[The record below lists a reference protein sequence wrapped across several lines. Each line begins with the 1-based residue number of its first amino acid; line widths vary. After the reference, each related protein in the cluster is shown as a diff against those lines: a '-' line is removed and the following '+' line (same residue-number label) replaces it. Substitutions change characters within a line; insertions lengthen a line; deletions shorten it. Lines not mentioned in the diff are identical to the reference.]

1 MCNWVKLEN
10 VANGR
15 KAHGS
20 QVMMNSE
27 CHAKNFARDLEIN
40 KEDFNW
46 VSNMN
51 RFVLRKD
58 HSL

>member
-1 MCNWVKLEN
+1 MKLEN
-10 VANGR
+10 VAKDR
-15 KAHGS
+15 KAHGR

-27 CHAKNFARDLEIN
+27 CDAKKFARDLEIN

-51 RFVLRKD
+51 GFAFLKD